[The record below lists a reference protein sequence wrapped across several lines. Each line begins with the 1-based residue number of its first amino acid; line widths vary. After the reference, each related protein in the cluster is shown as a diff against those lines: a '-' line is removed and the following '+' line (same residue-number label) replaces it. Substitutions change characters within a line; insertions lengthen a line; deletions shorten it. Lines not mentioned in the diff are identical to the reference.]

1 MKPEVLSFG
10 EPLAAFYSKDRQ
22 SLSKAG
28 EFDMTWGGDTS
39 NVALGISKLGH
50 TSGYITKVGDDAF
63 GEGFLN
69 LWKSNGVDTTNVII
83 DSDRLTGMYF
93 ASFTGEKHEF
103 IYRRKDA
110 AASTY
115 SVDDAR
121 DVDFEGVRILHLS
134 GVSQAISRQ
143 CLEASLVLMKR
154 ARENGA
160 VISFD
165 LNYRGKLWSSELAKS
180 IYLSVIS
187 GYADIV
193 SLNDEEQEVLG
204 IKGDPEDAAN
214 YLLELGPKVV
224 ALRCGVKG
232 AVIATRKKSVKGRAK
247 IVEVADTVGA
257 GDTFTA
263 SLLCCYL
270 EDRDLEDS
278 LHFAL
283 SAAALTCTKTGS
295 TEGQPSK
302 KQVLDFIG
310 GNPVTQ

>member
-10 EPLAAFYSKDRQ
+10 EPLAAFYSKDRR

-50 TSGYITKVGDDAF
+50 TSGYITKVGNDAF
-63 GEGFLN
+63 GEGFFN

-115 SVDDAR
+115 SVDDASK
-121 DVDFEGVRILHLS
+121 VDFEGVKILHLS

-143 CLEASLVLMKR
+143 CLEASFTLMNR

-165 LNYRGKLWSSELAKS
+165 LNYRSKLWSRDLAKS

-187 GYADIV
+187 NYADIV
-193 SLNDEEQEVLG
+193 SLNDDEQEILG
-204 IKGDPEDAAN
+204 MEGNPEDAAN
-214 YLLELGPKVV
+214 SLLELGPKIV
-224 ALRCGVKG
+224 ALRCGVNG
-232 AVIATRKKSVKGRAK
+232 AIIATRKRSVKGKAK
-247 IVEVADTVGA
+247 KVEVADTVGA

-270 EDRDLEDS
+270 EDRDVEDS
-278 LHFAL
+278 LQFAL

-295 TEGQPSK
+295 TEGQPSR
-302 KQVLDFIG
+302 KQVLDFLG

>member
-10 EPLAAFYSKDRQ
+10 EPLAAFYSKDRR
-22 SLSKAG
+22 SLSEAG
-28 EFDMTWGGDTS
+28 EFYMTWGGDTS

-50 TSGYITKVGDDAF
+50 TSGYITKVGNDAF

-69 LWKSNGVDTTNVII
+69 LWKSNGVDTSSVII

-115 SVDDAR
+115 SVDDASK
-121 DVDFEGVRILHLS
+121 VDFEGIKILHLS

-143 CLEASLVLMKR
+143 CLEASFTLMNR

-165 LNYRGKLWSSELAKS
+165 LNYRSKLWSRDLAKS

-187 GYADIV
+187 NYADIV
-193 SLNDEEQEVLG
+193 SLNDDEQEILG
-204 IKGDPEDAAN
+204 MEGNPEDAAN
-214 YLLELGPKVV
+214 SLLELGPKIV
-224 ALRCGVKG
+224 ALRCGVNG
-232 AVIATRKKSVKGRAK
+232 AIIATRKRSVKGKAK
-247 IVEVADTVGA
+247 KVEVADTVGA

-270 EDRDLEDS
+270 EDRDVEDS
-278 LHFAL
+278 LQFAL

-295 TEGQPSK
+295 TEGQPSR
-302 KQVLDFIG
+302 KQVLDLLG

>member
-10 EPLAAFYSKDRQ
+10 EPLAAFYSKDRR

-50 TSGYITKVGDDAF
+50 SSGYITRVGNDAF
-63 GEGFLN
+63 GEGFID
-69 LWKSNGVDTTNVII
+69 LWRSHSVDTTNVIV
-83 DSDRLTGMYF
+83 DTTRLTGMYF
-93 ASFTGEKHEF
+93 ASFTGEGHEF

-115 SVDDAR
+115 STEDAESVDL
-121 DVDFEGVRILHLS
+121 EGVKILHLS

-143 CLEASLVLMKR
+143 CLEASFVLMNR

-165 LNYRGKLWSSELAKS
+165 LNYRSKLWSRDLAKS

-187 GYADIV
+187 NYADIV
-193 SLNDEEQEVLG
+193 SLNDDEQEVLG
-204 IKGDPEDAAN
+204 MKGNPDDAAN
-214 YLLELGPKVV
+214 SLLELGPKIV

-232 AVIATRKKSVKGRAK
+232 AVIATRKRSVKGKAK
-247 IVEVADTVGA
+247 KVEVADTVGA

-270 EDRDLEDS
+270 EDRDVEDS
-278 LHFAL
+278 LQFAL

-302 KQVLDFIG
+302 KQVLDFLG

>member
-1 MKPEVLSFG
+1 VTPEVLCFG
-10 EPLAAFYSKDRQ
+10 EPLAAFYSKGRR

-28 EFDMTWGGDTS
+28 EFVMTWGGDTS

-50 TSGYITKVGDDAF
+50 TSGYITKVGQDSF
-63 GEGFLN
+63 GEGFLD
-69 LWKSNGVDTTNVII
+69 LWRSSGVDTTNVIV
-83 DSDRLTGMYF
+83 DEDRLTGMYF
-93 ASFTGEKHEF
+93 ASFTGDKHEF

-110 AASTY
+110 AASSY

-278 LHFAL
+278 LQFAL